1 MIRRSF
7 VVIGIVS
14 VLLLALF
21 SVVYAQDAG
30 PQAVDAPQAALGTA
44 FTYQGQLKSG
54 GAGVSGS
61 CEMAFR
67 LYDAATVGNPVGV
80 PLTQTVAVNE
90 GFFTAQLDFGASAFN
105 GQARWLETAVK
116 CASDA
121 AFTTLSR
128 QALMAA
134 PYALALPGLH
144 TEPNATSPNIIGG
157 YSGNWITTSVYAAT
171 VAGGGENTRANRVT
185 DNGGTVSGGVGN
197 QAGDNAGTT
206 SDRTNATVTGGA
218 NNFASGSSSTV
229 GGGINNE
236 ATNASATVAGGSYN
250 LASGIQSTVPG
261 GRSNAAAG
269 NYSLAAGWRAKANAD
284 GCFVWGDATNADI
297 ACNTPNQFLVRATG
311 GVSLTTSGAGLAV
324 DGNVVWHA
332 GNDGPASGLNAD
344 LLDGQ
349 HSSYYLDA
357 SNIQAGTLGAAYYSA
372 YSDLSGEGYLNN
384 SASTDLLTRAQ
395 SDGRY
400 WMLGGNAVTTDTVL
414 GTTSNYALNIS
425 VNNQRAF
432 RLEPNAT
439 SPNIIGGY
447 FGNRVTV
454 GVHGA
459 TISGGGGE
467 GVYINQV
474 TGNYA
479 TVGGGYDNSASSA
492 ATVGGGYNNSA
503 SSDHATVGGGY
514 HNQASGSFST
524 VPGGAYSTATHY
536 GEMAYASGGFGS
548 VAGTAQA
555 SLYVMRYTTTSST
568 NEYVLQLDG
577 INQILTIA
585 VNRTL
590 SFDILVVGRTEAG
603 ESAGYKI
610 QGVIEN
616 VGGTTAFVGTP
627 AVTVLGEDDAAW
639 NATVVTDSTDALKV
653 SVQGNNET
661 IRWVATVRTS
671 EVAW

>member
-67 LYDAATVGNPVGV
+67 LYDAATVGNPVGG

-90 GFFTAQLDFGASAFN
+90 GFFTAQLDFGASAFD
-105 GQARWLETAVK
+105 GQARWLEITVK

-128 QALMAA
+128 QALTAA
-134 PYALALPGLH
+134 PYALALPGLR

-157 YSGNWITTSVYAAT
+157 YSGNWITASVYAAT

-206 SDRTNATVTGGA
+206 SDRTNATVAGGYS
-218 NNFASGSSSTV
+218 NFASGSTSTV
-229 GGGINNE
+229 GGGLNNG
-236 ATNASATVAGGSYN
+236 ATNAGATVGGGSYN

-261 GRSNAAAG
+261 GRSNTAAG
-269 NYSLAAGWRAKANAD
+269 SYSLAAGRRAQANAN
-284 GCFVWGDATNADI
+284 GCFVWGDSTDADI

-324 DGNVVWHA
+324 DGNTIWHA

-349 HSSYYLDA
+349 HGSYYLDA
-357 SNIQAGTLGAAYYSA
+357 TNIQAGTLGTNYFSA
-372 YSDLSGEGYLNN
+372 YADLSDEGYLNN

-400 WMLGGNAVTTDTVL
+400 WMLGGNAVAFDTVL
-414 GTTSNYALNIS
+414 GTTSNYALDIS
-425 VNNQRAF
+425 VNNQRAL
-432 RLEPNAT
+432 RLEPESV
-439 SPNIIGGY
+439 SPNIIGGHSY
-447 FGNRVTV
+447 NYVTMFM
-454 GVHGA
+454 HGA
-459 TISGGGGE
+459 TIGGGGTSSSPNE
-467 GVYINQV
+467 V
-474 TGNYA
+474 TYNFGTVGGGYGNVAGHLA
-479 TVGGGYDNSASSA
+479 TVGGGSDNLASKEK
-492 ATVGGGYNNSA
+492 ATVGGGMDNSA
-503 SSDHATVGGGY
+503 TADLA
-514 HNQASGSFST
+514 T
-524 VPGGAYSTATHY
+524 VPGGSSAVADHY
-536 GEMAYASGGFGS
+536 GQLAYASGGFGS

-555 SLYVMRYTTTSST
+555 SLYVMRYTTTSGT
-568 NEYVLQLDG
+568 NGYVLQLDG

-585 VNRTL
+585 VSRTL

-603 ESAGYKI
+603 ESAGYQI

-653 SVQGNNET
+653 FVQGNNET